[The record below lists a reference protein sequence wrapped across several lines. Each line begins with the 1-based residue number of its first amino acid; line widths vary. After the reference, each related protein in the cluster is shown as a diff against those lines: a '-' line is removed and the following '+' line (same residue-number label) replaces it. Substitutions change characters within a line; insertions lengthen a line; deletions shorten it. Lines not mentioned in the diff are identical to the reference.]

1 MANEIVADSVA
12 ENIRTWRKTR
22 GWTVAELAD
31 RCIRMGAENLTASAI
46 TNIELRRRGR
56 EVTVSEL
63 ATIANAL
70 NISPSSLMDEL
81 MSEFDYG
88 NPDDA
93 AYVMDAVVRNLENT
107 KRLIAEKR
115 IWIPREFR

>member
-1 MANEIVADSVA
+1 MANDIVADSVA

-22 GWTVAELAD
+22 GWTVAELSE
-31 RCIRMGAENLTASAI
+31 RCTRMGAEKLTASAI

-70 NISPSSLMDEL
+70 NISPSMLMDEL
-81 MSEFDYG
+81 MSEYDYG

-93 AYVMDAVVRNLENT
+93 KYVMDAIARNLENI
-107 KRLIAEKR
+107 KRLNAEGR
-115 IWIPREFR
+115 IWVPRGFR